1 MYTLLSTLISDS
13 SYCAK
18 SAYIDICITSVYDSF
33 VGHLYRQSGCHEDC
47 LHKQKLQHITT
58 RDAANSGRF
67 GNLPLINYLLKTT
80 GWQQLARRRVAAN
93 DVFTCLSSL
102 TSALSRWQ
110 IETGQCYFLTGNV
123 SVETSICSSWGEVA
137 VAKRHTRIQHT
148 EAQRASSL
156 HIMCSHR
163 PVAVSSY
170 SFSVWGS

>member
-1 MYTLLSTLISDS
+1 MIPLLGIFTNSLVATRTV
-13 SYCAK
+13 C
-18 SAYIDICITSVYDSF
+18 TSKNYSI
-33 VGHLYRQSGCHEDC
+33 
-47 LHKQKLQHITT
+47 LQPGML
-58 RDAANSGRF
+58 RNSGRF

-102 TSALSRWQ
+102 TSALNRWQ
-110 IETGQCYFLTGNV
+110 IGTGQCYFLTGNV

-137 VAKRHTRIQHT
+137 VAKRHTRIHHT